1 MKNQALLLLFA
12 SLVPLFTA
20 LVGTIIEIISL
31 QDSVTVREKQVKRM
45 LMCYFAVFI
54 LIGSG
59 VSTGMAL
66 PVVSVWLWPATV
78 FSLYMA
84 PVFYYRF
91 VVLLTQTGR
100 KDSTRYSGHY
110 LLPFVVAAGCVAL
123 SFIVP
128 FDIRLQLVKGE
139 TVTVFPVTAFI
150 FFTIPVVQ
158 FIFTIVYMT
167 LAYRKLLA
175 CYRQH
180 GDKSPRWGEWFRISQ
195 GLCVLSLLWSGA
207 FFLMIWR
214 GTAPWAL
221 PLAVVSAWIQAIFLC
236 CDSFNRQSLLFLPL
250 TIAPVPLKIPFGE
263 RPSGRKNTGGNFHTY
278 QRWTPTGDPVEV
290 EPVPLNRKIFERQVV
305 GKKLFLNPQLRLSD
319 LMELF
324 RTNRTY
330 LSGFINREY
339 EYGFNGYINRLRL
352 AELERLMRLPS
363 NRGKSANKLYSKAGF
378 SSYRMYLRING
389 EVKNQGSTPIST
401 NPENTTP

>member
-1 MKNQALLLLFA
+1 MTNQALLLLFA

-59 VSTGMAL
+59 VSTGLAL

-84 PVFYYRF
+84 PVLYYRF

-100 KDSTRYSGHY
+100 KDSRRYSGHY
-110 LLPFVVAAGCVAL
+110 LLPFVVAAGYIAL
-123 SFIVP
+123 YFIVP
-128 FDIRLQLVKGE
+128 FDVRLQLVKGE
-139 TVTVFPVTAFI
+139 LA
-150 FFTIPVVQ
+150 VQ

-167 LAYRKLLA
+167 FAYRKLSA

-180 GDKSPRWGEWFRISQ
+180 RDKSPRWREWFRLSQ

-207 FFLMIWR
+207 FFLTAWR
-214 GTAPWAL
+214 VTALWAL
-221 PLAVVSAWIQAIFLC
+221 PLAVVSAWMQAIFLC
-236 CDSFNRQSLLFLPL
+236 CDSFNHRSLLFLPL
-250 TIAPVPLKIPFGE
+250 SIAPVPLKIPFGE
-263 RPSGRKNTGGNFHTY
+263 RPSGHKAPGGNSRTY
-278 QRWTPTGDPVEV
+278 QRWTPTGDPIEV
-290 EPVPLNRKIFERQVV
+290 EPVSLNRKMFERQVV

-324 RTNRTY
+324 WTNRTY

-339 EYGFNGYINRLRL
+339 GYSFNGYINRLRL
-352 AELERLMRLPS
+352 AELERLMRLPR
-363 NRGKSANKLYSKAGF
+363 NQGKSVNKLYSKAGF
-378 SSYRMYLRING
+378 PNYQMYMRISR
-389 EVKNQGSTPIST
+389 EVKAQRSSPVST
-401 NPENTTP
+401 NSENTTP